1 MKRKSYST
9 NEWEVRIFN
18 ESEKLEKLFFLEN
31 WVDVMEKF
39 DESKMKIHGFS
50 RLRRFSVIERWV
62 DDFIR
67 KIRIRNLRTFFLIP
81 RLNQFLITNTIMLSL
96 YRKYILNKSFF
107 KLISASPL
115 RFDNLSLNKAA
126 FCDVME
132 SKKCKYLWY
141 GAFAKKKFFFKKYI
155 AKQPVLS
162 LKRGSDLFFF
172 GDFDFSNDE
181 LSLGF
186 IVLKNYELFDNSF
199 FENDNINS
207 IFSIPFDMSLQQI
220 LEFYKLIQA
229 IYLNNF
235 IKFNLIY

>member
-1 MKRKSYST
+1 M
-9 NEWEVRIFN
+9 
-18 ESEKLEKLFFLEN
+18 
-31 WVDVMEKF
+31 
-39 DESKMKIHGFS
+39 
-50 RLRRFSVIERWV
+50 
-62 DDFIR
+62 
-67 KIRIRNLRTFFLIP
+67 
-81 RLNQFLITNTIMLSL
+81 
-96 YRKYILNKSFF
+96 
-107 KLISASPL
+107 
-115 RFDNLSLNKAA
+115 
-126 FCDVME
+126 
-132 SKKCKYLWY
+132 
-141 GAFAKKKFFFKKYI
+141 
-155 AKQPVLS
+155 
-162 LKRGSDLFFF
+162 FFF